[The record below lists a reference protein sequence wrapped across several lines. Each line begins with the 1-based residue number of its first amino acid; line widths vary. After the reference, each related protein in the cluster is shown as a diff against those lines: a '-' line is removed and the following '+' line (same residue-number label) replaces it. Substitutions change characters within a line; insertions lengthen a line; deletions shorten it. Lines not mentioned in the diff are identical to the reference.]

1 MRLGS
6 HWMTVPN
13 KCQSIIVIWKDANTN
28 HTHHCDVQCNEL
40 SWYDCNATL
49 LGNVR
54 ILAVTMKLITIERFF
69 PAGFH
74 EISAPKSHVLY
85 QSYVKSL

>member
-69 PAGFH
+69 FQQVFTKFPHRNLMFCTN
-74 EISAPKSHVLY
+74 PT
-85 QSYVKSL
+85 